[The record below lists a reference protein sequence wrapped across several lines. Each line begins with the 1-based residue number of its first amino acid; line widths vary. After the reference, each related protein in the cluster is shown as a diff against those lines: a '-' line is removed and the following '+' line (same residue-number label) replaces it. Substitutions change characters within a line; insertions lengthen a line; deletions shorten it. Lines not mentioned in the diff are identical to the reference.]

1 MTSPMVVYRTVL
13 SEKSPVFTQ
22 VPKSLGVKGNEHILK
37 SKIYLIT
44 CKLAQKTDPKGE
56 KQQYSLDSVNKRR
69 LVLFT
74 FSLGSEYCSFR
85 GKHVLFHRQN

>member
-22 VPKSLGVKGNEHILK
+22 VPKVFR
-37 SKIYLIT
+37 SKRQRTYIKEQNISYY
-44 CKLAQKTDPKGE
+44 LAQKTDPKGE

>member
-13 SEKSPVFTQ
+13 SDKSPVFTQ
-22 VPKSLGVKGNEHILK
+22 VQKSLRVKGNEHILK
-37 SKIYLIT
+37 SKMYLIT
-44 CKLAQKTDPKGE
+44 CRLPQKTDPKGE